1 MTLDYIQI
9 RVKIHK
15 LTNAANKKQRQHMYK
30 AIPALA
36 VKIPVTLSKGTLAK
50 LKQGECKGK

>member
-1 MTLDYIQI
+1 
-9 RVKIHK
+9 
-15 LTNAANKKQRQHMYK
+15 MYK

>member
-1 MTLDYIQI
+1 
-9 RVKIHK
+9 
-15 LTNAANKKQRQHMYK
+15 MYK

-36 VKIPVTLSKGTLAK
+36 MKIPVTLSKGALTK